1 MLFMIE
7 KRIRERICQAI
18 YRYAKGNN
26 KWMNNYDKRKITL
39 YLMYLDANNLY
50 RWAISQKRPVNSFKW
65 VEDLNLMN
73 TS

>member
-26 KWMNNYDKRKITL
+26 KWMNNYDKKKITL

>member
-1 MLFMIE
+1 MLLMIE

-26 KWMNNYDKRKITL
+26 KQMNNYDKRKITS
-39 YLMYLDANNLY
+39 YLMFLDANNLY

>member
-1 MLFMIE
+1 MLFMTE
-7 KRIRERICQAI
+7 KRIREKICQAI

>member
-1 MLFMIE
+1 MLLMIE

-26 KWMNNYDKRKITL
+26 KQMNNYDKRKITS

>member
-1 MLFMIE
+1 MLLMIE
-7 KRIRERICQAI
+7 KRIRERIYQAI

-26 KWMNNYDKRKITL
+26 KQMNNYDKRKITS
-39 YLMYLDANNLY
+39 YLMFLDANNLY

>member
-1 MLFMIE
+1 
-7 KRIRERICQAI
+7 
-18 YRYAKGNN
+18 
-26 KWMNNYDKRKITL
+26 MNNYDKRKITS
-39 YLMYLDANNLY
+39 YLMFLDANNLY

>member
-26 KWMNNYDKRKITL
+26 KWMNNYDNRKITL

>member
-7 KRIRERICQAI
+7 KRIREKICQAI